1 MDSPFSDCPTSMRA
15 ISTHDVTRP
24 PPRLVRVESHADAA
38 RLLNPSHSSDG
49 CGLTF
54 SAGTSACRFAD
65 LLLLPGGTDQGAEL
79 LGRIQRDPGAG
90 AHEPDPRRRE
100 PLQSDFFGCQYQFR
114 SAGAWLQHR
123 REREIE
129 PGDREAEP
137 VAKED
142 HRR

>member
-79 LGRIQRDPGAG
+79 LGRIQRDPGARSEE
-90 AHEPDPRRRE
+90 HTSE
-100 PLQSDFFGCQYQFR
+100 LQSLRHLVCR
-114 SAGAWLQHR
+114 LLLEKKKKKH
-123 REREIE
+123 
-129 PGDREAEP
+129 
-137 VAKED
+137 K
-142 HRR
+142 